1 MSFNVLFLAHSP
13 DADPAV
19 HRSQIDT
26 GKFKLFSIVVKNQA
40 QALEIV
46 KTMTIEHSLDSI
58 LLCPGFTHVDV
69 AEIFSALVNR
79 AFIPSDPGGNVIMNA
94 RIPCCL
100 QYCCFGNG
108 SVPHGE
114 IIPDRT

>member
-26 GKFKLFSIVVKNQA
+26 GKFKLFSVVVKDQA
-40 QALEIV
+40 QALEIA

-69 AEIFSALVNR
+69 AEIFSTLDGQVGVCVARGDGLSNQISMQARQR
-79 AFIPSDPGGNVIMNA
+79 AYGK
-94 RIPCCL
+94 
-100 QYCCFGNG
+100 
-108 SVPHGE
+108 H
-114 IIPDRT
+114 